1 MVSEEDK
8 YLANVYQRFPITLV
22 KGKGAKV
29 WDSSGREYIDC
40 MGGYGVA
47 LVGHCNDKVVKAIK
61 EQVERLITCHSSCY
75 NDARLAFLQK
85 LISVAPKGLN
95 KVYLSNS
102 GAEAAEAAIKIARK
116 YTKKHGIVAMVGS
129 FHGKTMGALSIT
141 YAQKYREAF
150 APLLEGMKFV
160 PFGDATK
167 LLNAIDDTTGAVF
180 VEPVQGESGIH
191 VAPDG
196 YLQKVREIC
205 DSKGIALIFDEIQS
219 GLGRTGKL
227 WAGENWN
234 VTPDIMCLAKGIAGG
249 VPMGATLARQEMM
262 DALKLGEHSS
272 TFGGNPLACA
282 AGRAALECITD
293 DGLVNNASSIGK
305 YFKEG
310 LLALKDKHKIIR
322 EVRGLGLM
330 LAAELRFEV
339 KDVLLDGIKEGLLM
353 LYSGK
358 NIIRLLPPLVIDE
371 HMVSNA
377 LSIMDKVLSKEEERR
392 NVQS

>member
-1 MVSEEDK
+1 VVSEEDK
-8 YLANVYQRFPITLV
+8 YLANVYQRFPITLA
-22 KGKGAKV
+22 KGKGVKV
-29 WDSSGREYIDC
+29 WDSNGREYIDC

-47 LVGHCNDKVVKAIK
+47 LVGHCNDKVVAAIK
-61 EQVERLITCHSSCY
+61 EQSEKLITCHSSLY
-75 NDARLAFLQK
+75 NEVRLAFLRK
-85 LISVAPKGLN
+85 LMSVAPRGLT

-116 YTKKHGIVAMVGS
+116 HAKKHGIVAMVGS

-141 YAQKYREAF
+141 YAQKYRDAF

-160 PFGDATK
+160 PFGDAAK
-167 LLNAIDDTTGAVF
+167 LEDAIDDKTGAVI

-205 DSKGIALIFDEIQS
+205 DAKNLVLIFDEIQS

-227 WAGENWN
+227 WAGEHWN

-249 VPMGATLARQEMM
+249 VPMGATLAKQEIM
-262 DALKLGEHSS
+262 DSLKLGEHSS

-282 AGRAALECITD
+282 AGLAALECIAD
-293 DGLVNNASSIGK
+293 DGLVKNASSVGR

-371 HMVSNA
+371 HAVSAA
-377 LSIMDKVLSKEEERR
+377 LSIMDKVLGIEEERR
-392 NVQS
+392 NI

>member
-1 MVSEEDK
+1 MVSEEDR
-8 YLANVYQRFPITLV
+8 YLARVYQRFPITV
-22 KGKGAKV
+22 VRGKGAKV
-29 WDSSGREYIDC
+29 WDANGKEYIDC

-61 EQVERLITCHSSCY
+61 EQADKLITCHSSCY
-75 NDARLAFLQK
+75 NDARLDFLRK
-85 LISVAPKGLN
+85 LISIAPKGLT
-95 KVYLSNS
+95 KAYLCNS
-102 GAEAAEAAIKIARK
+102 GAEASESAIKIARK

-141 YAQKYREAF
+141 YAQKYRDAF
-150 APLLEGMKFV
+150 APLLEGVKFV
-160 PFGDATK
+160 PFGDAVK
-167 LLNAIDDTTGAVF
+167 LQEAIDGSIGAII
-180 VEPVQGESGIH
+180 VEPIQGESGIH

-227 WAGENWN
+227 WAGEHWN

-249 VPMGATLARQEMM
+249 VPMGAALAKEDMM
-262 DALKLGEHSS
+262 NSLKLGEHSS

-282 AGRAALECITD
+282 AGRATLECIVD
-293 DGLVNNASSIGK
+293 DGLMNNANKVGK
-305 YFKEG
+305 FFKEG

-339 KDVLLDGIKEGLLM
+339 KDVLFDGIKEGLLM

-371 HMVSNA
+371 HDVSNA
-377 LSIMDKVLSKEEERR
+377 LTIMDKVLSKEEERR
-392 NVQS
+392 NV

>member
-1 MVSEEDK
+1 LSEDT
-8 YLANVYQRFPITLV
+8 YLANVYQRFPITLAR
-22 KGKGAKV
+22 GKGAKV
-29 WDSSGREYIDC
+29 WDNNGREYIDC

-61 EQVERLITCHSSCY
+61 EQSEKLITCHSSCY

-85 LISVAPKGLN
+85 LISAAPKGLS

-102 GAEAAEAAIKIARK
+102 GAEATEAAIKIARK
-116 YTKKHGIVAMVGS
+116 YTKKPGIVAMVGS
-129 FHGKTMGALSIT
+129 FHGKTMGALSVT
-141 YAQKYREAF
+141 YAQKYRESF
-150 APLLEGMKFV
+150 APLLEGVKFV
-160 PFGDATK
+160 PFGDAAK
-167 LLNAIDDTTGAVF
+167 LREATDEKTGAVI

-196 YLQKVREIC
+196 YLQEVRSIC
-205 DSKGIALIFDEIQS
+205 DSKGMVLIFDEIQS

-227 WAGENWN
+227 WAGEHWD
-234 VTPDIMCLAKGIAGG
+234 VAPDIMCLAKGIAGG
-249 VPMGATLARQEMM
+249 VPMGATLARQEVM
-262 DALKLGEHSS
+262 DSLKLGEHSS

-282 AGRAALECITD
+282 AGRAALECIVD
-293 DGLVNNASSIGK
+293 DGLMDNARSVGK

-339 KDVLLDGIKEGLLM
+339 KDILFDGINEGLLM

-371 HMVSNA
+371 KMVSTA

-392 NVQS
+392 NV

>member
-1 MVSEEDK
+1 MSEEDK
-8 YLANVYQRFPITLV
+8 YLANVYQRFPITLT

-29 WDSSGREYIDC
+29 WDINGREYVDC

-47 LVGHCNDKVVKAIK
+47 LVGHCNEKVVKAIK
-61 EQVERLITCHSSCY
+61 EQVEKLITCHSSYY
-75 NDARLAFLQK
+75 NDSRLAFLQK
-85 LISVAPKGLN
+85 LISVAPKGLS
-95 KVYLSNS
+95 KAYLSNS
-102 GAEAAEAAIKIARK
+102 GAEATEAAIKIARK
-116 YTKKHGIVAMVGS
+116 YTKKHGIVAMMGS

-141 YAQKYREAF
+141 YAKKYRESF
-150 APLLEGMKFV
+150 TPLLEGMKFV
-160 PFGDATK
+160 RFGEATK
-167 LLNAIDDTTGAVF
+167 VEDAIDDTTGAVIL
-180 VEPVQGESGIH
+180 EPIQGESGIN
-191 VAPDG
+191 VAPEG
-196 YLQKVREIC
+196 YLQEVRDIC
-205 DSKGIALIFDEIQS
+205 DRKGIALIFDEIQA

-249 VPMGATLARQEMM
+249 VPMGATLAKQEMM

-282 AGRAALECITD
+282 AGRAALECIVD
-293 DGLVNNASSIGK
+293 DGLLGNVNSVGK

-339 KDVLLDGIKEGLLM
+339 KDVLYDGIKEGLLM

-371 HMVSNA
+371 HTVA
-377 LSIMDKVLSKEEERR
+377 HTLSIMDKVLSKEEDRR
-392 NVQS
+392 NV

>member
-1 MVSEEDK
+1 VSEEDR
-8 YLANVYQRFPITLV
+8 YLANVYQRFPITV
-22 KGKGAKV
+22 VRGKGTKV
-29 WDSSGREYIDC
+29 WDANGKEYIDC

-61 EQVERLITCHSSCY
+61 EQADKLITCHSSCY
-75 NDARLAFLQK
+75 NDARLDFLRK
-85 LISVAPKGLN
+85 LISIAPKGLT
-95 KVYLSNS
+95 KAYLCNS
-102 GAEAAEAAIKIARK
+102 GAEASESAIKIARK
-116 YTKKHGIVAMVGS
+116 YTKRHGIVAMVGS

-150 APLLEGMKFV
+150 APLLEGVKFV
-160 PFGDATK
+160 PFGNAVK
-167 LLNAIDDTTGAVF
+167 LQEAIDDSIGTVI
-180 VEPVQGESGIH
+180 VEPIQGESGIH

-205 DSKGIALIFDEIQS
+205 NNKGIALIFDEIQS

-227 WAGENWN
+227 WAGEHWN
-234 VTPDIMCLAKGIAGG
+234 VAPDIMCLAKGIAGG
-249 VPMGATLARQEMM
+249 VPMGAALAKPEMM
-262 DALKLGEHSS
+262 DSLKLGEHSS

-282 AGRAALECITD
+282 AGSATLECIVD
-293 DGLVNNASSIGK
+293 DGLMNNANRIGK
-305 YFKEG
+305 YFREG

-339 KDVLLDGIKEGLLM
+339 KDVLFDGIKEGLLM

-371 HMVSNA
+371 HAVSNA
-377 LSIMDKVLSKEEERR
+377 LTIMDKVLSREEERR
-392 NVQS
+392 NV

>member
-1 MVSEEDK
+1 MSEDT
-8 YLANVYQRFPITLV
+8 YLANVYQRFPITLAR
-22 KGKGAKV
+22 GKGAKV
-29 WDSSGREYIDC
+29 WDNNGREYIDC

-61 EQVERLITCHSSCY
+61 EQSEKLITCHSSCY

-85 LISVAPKGLN
+85 LISVAPKGLS

-102 GAEAAEAAIKIARK
+102 GAESTEAAIKIARK
-116 YTKKHGIVAMVGS
+116 YTKKPGIVAMVGS
-129 FHGKTMGALSIT
+129 FHGKTMGALSVT
-141 YAQKYREAF
+141 YAQKYRESF
-150 APLLEGMKFV
+150 APLLEGVKFV
-160 PFGDATK
+160 PFGDAAK
-167 LLNAIDDTTGAVF
+167 LREAVDEKTGAVI

-196 YLQKVREIC
+196 YLQEVRSIC
-205 DSKGIALIFDEIQS
+205 DSKNMLLIFDEIQS

-227 WAGENWN
+227 WAGEHWN
-234 VTPDIMCLAKGIAGG
+234 VAPDIMCLAKGIAGG
-249 VPMGATLARQEMM
+249 VPMGATLARQEVM
-262 DALKLGEHSS
+262 DSLKLGEHSS

-282 AGRAALECITD
+282 AGRAALECIVD
-293 DGLVNNASSIGK
+293 DGLMDNARSVGK

-339 KDVLLDGIKEGLLM
+339 KDILFDGINEGLLM

-371 HMVSNA
+371 KMVSAA

-392 NVQS
+392 NV

>member
-8 YLANVYQRFPITLV
+8 YLANVYQRFPIALA

-29 WDSSGREYIDC
+29 WDNNGREYIDC

-47 LVGHCNDKVVKAIK
+47 LVGHCNDKVVRAIK
-61 EQVERLITCHSSCY
+61 DQAEKLITCHSSCY

-85 LISVAPKGLN
+85 LISIAPKGLS

-102 GAEAAEAAIKIARK
+102 GAEATEAALKIARK

-141 YAQKYREAF
+141 YAQKYRDAF

-160 PFGDATK
+160 PFGDASK
-167 LLNAIDDTTGAVF
+167 LQDAMDDTTGAVI

-205 DSKGIALIFDEIQS
+205 DSRGIALIFDEIQS

-227 WAGENWN
+227 WAGEHWN
-234 VTPDIMCLAKGIAGG
+234 VVPDIMCLAKGIAGG
-249 VPMGATLARQEMM
+249 VPMGATLAKQEIM

-282 AGRAALECITD
+282 AGLAALECIVD
-293 DGLVNNASSIGK
+293 DGLVNNANSVGK

-371 HMVSNA
+371 HTISNA

-392 NVQS
+392 NV

>member
-8 YLANVYQRFPITLV
+8 YLANVYQRFPITLAI
-22 KGKGAKV
+22 GKGVKV
-29 WDSSGREYIDC
+29 WDNNGREYIDC

-47 LVGHCNDKVVKAIK
+47 LVGHCNDKVVRAIK
-61 EQVERLITCHSSCY
+61 DQAEKLITCHSSCY

-85 LISVAPKGLN
+85 LISIAPKGLI
-95 KVYLSNS
+95 KVCLSNS
-102 GAEAAEAAIKIARK
+102 GAEATEAALKIARK

-160 PFGDATK
+160 PFGDASK
-167 LLNAIDDTTGAVF
+167 LQDTIDDTTGAVI

-205 DSKGIALIFDEIQS
+205 DSRGIALIFDEIQS

-227 WAGENWN
+227 WAEEHWN
-234 VTPDIMCLAKGIAGG
+234 VVPDIMCLAKGIAGG
-249 VPMGATLARQEMM
+249 VPMGATLAKQEIM

-282 AGRAALECITD
+282 AGLAALECIVD
-293 DGLVNNASSIGK
+293 DGLVNNANSVGK

-339 KDVLLDGIKEGLLM
+339 KDVLFDGIKEGLLM

-371 HMVSNA
+371 HTVSNA
-377 LSIMDKVLSKEEERR
+377 LSIMDKVISKEEERR
-392 NVQS
+392 NV

>member
-1 MVSEEDK
+1 VSEEDK
-8 YLANVYQRFPITLV
+8 YLANVYQRFPLTLA

-29 WDSSGREYIDC
+29 WDNDGKEYIDC

-47 LVGHCNDKVVKAIK
+47 LVGHCNDKVVRAIK
-61 EQVERLITCHSSCY
+61 EQAEKLITCHSSCY

-85 LISVAPKGLN
+85 LISIAPKGLN

-116 YTKKHGIVAMVGS
+116 HTKKHGIVAMVGS

-150 APLLEGMKFV
+150 APLLEGMNFV

-167 LLNAIDDTTGAVF
+167 LQDAIDDRTGAVI

-205 DSKGIALIFDEIQS
+205 DSKGIALIFDEIQC

-227 WAGENWN
+227 WAGENWD

-249 VPMGATLARQEMM
+249 VPMGATLAKQEMM
-262 DALKLGEHSS
+262 DSLKLGEHSS

-282 AGRAALECITD
+282 AGRAALECIVD
-293 DGLVNNASSIGK
+293 DGLVSNASSVGK

-339 KDVLLDGIKEGLLM
+339 KDVLFNGIKEGLLM

-371 HMVSNA
+371 HTVSGA

-392 NVQS
+392 NV

>member
-1 MVSEEDK
+1 MVSEEDR
-8 YLANVYQRFPITLV
+8 YLANVYQRFPITV
-22 KGKGAKV
+22 VRGKGAKV
-29 WDSSGREYIDC
+29 WDADGKEYIDC

-61 EQVERLITCHSSCY
+61 EQAEKLITCHSSCY
-75 NDARLAFLQK
+75 NDARLEFLRK
-85 LISVAPKGLN
+85 LINVAPKGLA
-95 KVYLSNS
+95 KAYLCNS
-102 GAEAAEAAIKIARK
+102 GAEASESAIKIARK

-141 YAQKYREAF
+141 YAQKYRDAF
-150 APLLEGMKFV
+150 APLLEGVKFV
-160 PFGDATK
+160 PFGDAAK
-167 LLNAIDDTTGAVF
+167 LQEAIDDSIGAVI
-180 VEPVQGESGIH
+180 VEPIQGESGIH

-205 DSKGIALIFDEIQS
+205 SGKGIVLIFDEIQS

-227 WAGENWN
+227 WAGEHWN

-249 VPMGATLARQEMM
+249 VPMGAALAKNEMM
-262 DALKLGEHSS
+262 DSLKLGEHSS

-282 AGRAALECITD
+282 AGRATLECIVD
-293 DGLVNNASSIGK
+293 DGLMNNANSVGK
-305 YFKEG
+305 YFREG

-339 KDVLLDGIKEGLLM
+339 KDVLFDGIKEGLLM

-358 NIIRLLPPLVIDE
+358 NIIRLLPPLVIAE
-371 HMVSNA
+371 HAVSNA
-377 LSIMDKVLSKEEERR
+377 LTIMDKVLSREEERR
-392 NVQS
+392 NV

>member
-1 MVSEEDK
+1 MSEEDR
-8 YLANVYQRFPITLV
+8 YLANVYQRFPITV
-22 KGKGAKV
+22 VRGKGTKV
-29 WDSSGREYIDC
+29 WDANGKEYIDC

-61 EQVERLITCHSSCY
+61 EQADKLITCHSSCY
-75 NDARLAFLQK
+75 NDARLDFLRK
-85 LISVAPKGLN
+85 LISIAPKGLT
-95 KVYLSNS
+95 KAYLCNS
-102 GAEAAEAAIKIARK
+102 GAEASESAIKIARK
-116 YTKKHGIVAMVGS
+116 YTKRHGIVAMVGS

-150 APLLEGMKFV
+150 APLLEGVKFV
-160 PFGDATK
+160 PFGNAVK
-167 LLNAIDDTTGAVF
+167 LQEAIDDSIGTVI
-180 VEPVQGESGIH
+180 VEPIQGESGIH

-205 DSKGIALIFDEIQS
+205 NNKGIALIFDEIQS

-227 WAGENWN
+227 WAGEHWN
-234 VTPDIMCLAKGIAGG
+234 VAPDIMCLAKGIAGG
-249 VPMGATLARQEMM
+249 VPMGAALAKPEMM
-262 DALKLGEHSS
+262 DSLKLGEHSS

-282 AGRAALECITD
+282 AGSATLECIVD
-293 DGLVNNASSIGK
+293 DGLMNNANRIGK
-305 YFKEG
+305 YFREG

-339 KDVLLDGIKEGLLM
+339 KDVLFDGIKEGLLM

-371 HMVSNA
+371 HAVSNA
-377 LSIMDKVLSKEEERR
+377 LTIMDKVLSREEERR
-392 NVQS
+392 NV

>member
-8 YLANVYQRFPITLV
+8 YIANVYQRFPIALA

-29 WDSSGREYIDC
+29 WDNNGKEYIDC

-61 EQVERLITCHSSCY
+61 EQSEKLITCHSSIY
-75 NDARLAFLQK
+75 NDVRLAFLQK

-95 KVYLSNS
+95 RVHLSNS
-102 GAEAAEAAIKIARK
+102 GAEAAESAIKIARK
-116 YTKKHGIVAMVGS
+116 YTKKHGVIAMAGS

-150 APLLEGMKFV
+150 APLLGGIKFV
-160 PFGDATK
+160 PFGDAGK
-167 LLNAIDDTTGAVF
+167 VQEAIDDTIGAVI

-196 YLQKVREIC
+196 YLKQLRENC
-205 DSKGIALIFDEIQS
+205 NREALVLIFDEIQA

-227 WAGENWN
+227 WAGEHWD
-234 VTPDIMCLAKGIAGG
+234 VTPDVMCLAKGIAGG
-249 VPMGATLARQEMM
+249 VPMGATLAREGIMSS
-262 DALKLGEHSS
+262 LKLGEHSS

-282 AGRAALECITD
+282 AGHAALECIVD
-293 DGLVNNASSIGK
+293 DGLVNNANSVGK

-353 LYSGK
+353 LYSGR

-392 NVQS
+392 NVQ

>member
-1 MVSEEDK
+1 LSEDT
-8 YLANVYQRFPITLV
+8 YLANVYQRFPITLAR
-22 KGKGAKV
+22 GKGAKV
-29 WDSSGREYIDC
+29 WDNNGREYIDC

-61 EQVERLITCHSSCY
+61 EQSEKLITCHSSCY

-85 LISVAPKGLN
+85 LISVAPKGLS

-102 GAEAAEAAIKIARK
+102 GAEATEAAIKIARK
-116 YTKKHGIVAMVGS
+116 YTKKPGIVAMVGS
-129 FHGKTMGALSIT
+129 FHGKTMGALSVT
-141 YAQKYREAF
+141 YAQKYRESF
-150 APLLEGMKFV
+150 APLLEGVKFV
-160 PFGDATK
+160 PFGDAAK
-167 LLNAIDDTTGAVF
+167 LREAIDEKTGAVI

-196 YLQKVREIC
+196 YLQEVRSVC
-205 DSKGIALIFDEIQS
+205 DSKGMVLIFDEIQS

-227 WAGENWN
+227 WAGEHWN
-234 VTPDIMCLAKGIAGG
+234 VAPDIMCLAKGIAGG
-249 VPMGATLARQEMM
+249 VPMGATLARQEVM
-262 DALKLGEHSS
+262 DSLKLGEHSS

-282 AGRAALECITD
+282 AGRAALECIVD
-293 DGLVNNASSIGK
+293 DGLMDNARSVGK

-339 KDVLLDGIKEGLLM
+339 KDILFDGINEGLLM

-371 HMVSNA
+371 KMVSAA

-392 NVQS
+392 NV

>member
-1 MVSEEDK
+1 MSEEDK

-47 LVGHCNDKVVKAIK
+47 LVGHCNDEVVKAIK
-61 EQVERLITCHSSCY
+61 EQVEKLITCHSSCY

-85 LISVAPKGLN
+85 LISVAPKDLN

-102 GAEAAEAAIKIARK
+102 GAESAEAAIKIARK

-160 PFGDATK
+160 PFGDAAK
-167 LLNAIDDTTGAVF
+167 LQDAIDDTTGAVI

-293 DGLVNNASSIGK
+293 DGLVNNANSVGK

-339 KDVLLDGIKEGLLM
+339 KDVLFDGIKEGLLL

-371 HMVSNA
+371 HLVANA
-377 LSIMDKVLSKEEERR
+377 LSIMDKVLSKEEDRR
-392 NVQS
+392 NV

>member
-1 MVSEEDK
+1 VSEEDK
-8 YLANVYQRFPITLV
+8 YLANVYQRFPLTLV

-29 WDSSGREYIDC
+29 WDANGKEYIDC

-61 EQVERLITCHSSCY
+61 EQADKLITCHSSCY
-75 NDARLAFLQK
+75 NDVRLEFLRK
-85 LISVAPKGLN
+85 LISLAPKGLG
-95 KVYLSNS
+95 KTYLCNS
-102 GAEAAEAAIKIARK
+102 GAEASESAIKIARK
-116 YTKKHGIVAMVGS
+116 YTSKHGIIAMVGS

-141 YAQKYREAF
+141 YAEKYRKAF
-150 APLLEGMKFV
+150 DPLLQGVKFV

-167 LLNAIDDTTGAVF
+167 LGEAIDDSIGAII
-180 VEPVQGESGIH
+180 VEPIQGESGIH
-191 VAPDG
+191 VAPEG

-205 DSKGIALIFDEIQS
+205 DKRGIVLIFDEIQS

-227 WAGENWN
+227 WAGEHWN
-234 VTPDIMCLAKGIAGG
+234 VAPDIMCLAKGIAGG
-249 VPMGATLARQEMM
+249 VPMGAALARNDVM
-262 DALKLGEHSS
+262 DSLKLGEHSS

-282 AGRAALECITD
+282 AGRATLECIVD
-293 DGLVNNASSIGK
+293 DGLMNNANKVGK

-310 LLALKDKHKIIR
+310 LIALKDKHKIIR

-339 KDVLLDGIKEGLLM
+339 KDVLFDGIKEGLLM

-371 HMVSNA
+371 HAVSNA
-377 LSIMDKVLSKEEERR
+377 LTIMDKVLGREEQRR
-392 NVQS
+392 NV

>member
-61 EQVERLITCHSSCY
+61 EQVEKLITCHSSCY

>member
-8 YLANVYQRFPITLV
+8 YLANVYQRFPITLA
-22 KGKGAKV
+22 KGKGVKV
-29 WDSSGREYIDC
+29 WDNNGREYIDC

-47 LVGHCNDKVVKAIK
+47 LVGHCNDKVVRAIK
-61 EQVERLITCHSSCY
+61 DQAEKLITCHSSCY

-85 LISVAPKGLN
+85 LISIAPKGLN

-102 GAEAAEAAIKIARK
+102 GAEATEAALKIARK

-160 PFGDATK
+160 PFGDASK
-167 LLNAIDDTTGAVF
+167 LQDAIDDTTGAVI

-205 DSKGIALIFDEIQS
+205 NSKGIALIFDEIQS

-227 WAGENWN
+227 WAGEHWN
-234 VTPDIMCLAKGIAGG
+234 VVPDIMCLAKGVAGG
-249 VPMGATLARQEMM
+249 VPMGATLAKQEIM

-282 AGRAALECITD
+282 AGLAALECIVD
-293 DGLVNNASSIGK
+293 DGLVNNANSVGK

-339 KDVLLDGIKEGLLM
+339 KDVLFDGIKEGLLM

-371 HMVSNA
+371 HTVSNA
-377 LSIMDKVLSKEEERR
+377 LSIMDKVISKEEERR
-392 NVQS
+392 NV

>member
-8 YLANVYQRFPITLV
+8 YLANVYQRFPINLA
-22 KGKGAKV
+22 KGKGTKV
-29 WDSSGREYIDC
+29 WDSNGREYIDC
-40 MGGYGVA
+40 MAGYGVA
-47 LVGHCNDKVVKAIK
+47 LVGHCNDKVVRAIK
-61 EQVERLITCHSSCY
+61 DQAEKLITCHSSCY
-75 NDARLAFLQK
+75 NDARLALLQK
-85 LISVAPKGLN
+85 LISVAPKGLS
-95 KVYLSNS
+95 KAYLSNS
-102 GAEAAEAAIKIARK
+102 GAEAVEAAIKIARK
-116 YTKKHGIVAMVGS
+116 YTKKHGIVAMMGS

-141 YAQKYREAF
+141 YGQKYREAF

-167 LLNAIDDTTGAVF
+167 LQDAIDATTSAVI
-180 VEPVQGESGIH
+180 VEPVQGENGIH

-205 DSKGIALIFDEIQS
+205 DSKGIALIFDEIQT

-249 VPMGATLARQEMM
+249 VPMGVTLAREVLM
-262 DALKLGEHSS
+262 DSLKRGEHSS

-282 AGRAALECITD
+282 AGRAALECIVD
-293 DGLVNNASSIGK
+293 DGLVDNASSVGK

-339 KDVLLDGIKEGLLM
+339 KDVLFNGIKEGLLM

-371 HMVSNA
+371 ETVSNA
-377 LSIMDKVLSKEEERR
+377 LSIMDKVLIKEEERR
-392 NVQS
+392 IV

>member
-8 YLANVYQRFPITLV
+8 YLANVYQRFPIALA

-29 WDSSGREYIDC
+29 WDNNGREYIDC

-47 LVGHCNDKVVKAIK
+47 LVGHCNDKVVRAIK
-61 EQVERLITCHSSCY
+61 DQAEKLITCHSSCY

-85 LISVAPKGLN
+85 LISIAPKGLS

-102 GAEAAEAAIKIARK
+102 GAEATEAALKIARK

-160 PFGDATK
+160 PFGDASK
-167 LLNAIDDTTGAVF
+167 LQDAIDDTTGAVI

-205 DSKGIALIFDEIQS
+205 DGRGIALIFDEIQS

-227 WAGENWN
+227 WAGEHWN
-234 VTPDIMCLAKGIAGG
+234 VVPDIMCLAKGIAGG
-249 VPMGATLARQEMM
+249 VPMGATLAKQEIM

-282 AGRAALECITD
+282 AGLAALECIVD
-293 DGLVNNASSIGK
+293 DGLVNNANSVGK

-371 HMVSNA
+371 HTVSNA
-377 LSIMDKVLSKEEERR
+377 LSIMDKVISKEEERR
-392 NVQS
+392 NV

>member
-1 MVSEEDK
+1 MSEEDK
-8 YLANVYQRFPITLV
+8 YLANVYQRFPLTLA

-29 WDSSGREYIDC
+29 WDNDGKEYIDC

-47 LVGHCNDKVVKAIK
+47 LVGHCNDKVVRAIK
-61 EQVERLITCHSSCY
+61 EQAEKLITCHSSCY

-85 LISVAPKGLN
+85 LISIAPKGLN

-150 APLLEGMKFV
+150 APLLVGMNFV

-167 LLNAIDDTTGAVF
+167 LQDAIDDTTGAVI

-205 DSKGIALIFDEIQS
+205 DSKGIALIFDEIQC

-227 WAGENWN
+227 WAGKNWD

-249 VPMGATLARQEMM
+249 VPMGATLAKQEMM
-262 DALKLGEHSS
+262 DSLKLGEHSS

-282 AGRAALECITD
+282 AGRAALECIVD
-293 DGLVNNASSIGK
+293 DGLVSNASSVGK

-339 KDVLLDGIKEGLLM
+339 KDVLFDGIKEGLLM

-371 HMVSNA
+371 HTVSSA

-392 NVQS
+392 NV

>member
-1 MVSEEDK
+1 MSEEDK
-8 YLANVYQRFPITLV
+8 YLANVYQRFPITLAR
-22 KGKGAKV
+22 GKGAKV
-29 WDSSGREYIDC
+29 WDNNGREYIDC

-47 LVGHCNDKVVKAIK
+47 LVGHCNDKVVRAIK
-61 EQVERLITCHSSCY
+61 EQAEKLITCHSSCY

-85 LISVAPKGLN
+85 LISIAPKGLN

-116 YTKKHGIVAMVGS
+116 HTKKHGIVAMVGS

-150 APLLEGMKFV
+150 APLLEGMNFV

-167 LLNAIDDTTGAVF
+167 LQDAIDDRTGAVI

-205 DSKGIALIFDEIQS
+205 DSKGIALIFDEIQC

-227 WAGENWN
+227 WAGENWD

-249 VPMGATLARQEMM
+249 VPMGATLAKQEMM
-262 DALKLGEHSS
+262 DSLKLGEHSS

-282 AGRAALECITD
+282 AGCAALECIVD
-293 DGLVNNASSIGK
+293 DGLVSNASSVGK

-339 KDVLLDGIKEGLLM
+339 KDVLFNGIKEGLLM

-371 HMVSNA
+371 HTVSGA

-392 NVQS
+392 NV

>member
-1 MVSEEDK
+1 VVSEEDK
-8 YLANVYQRFPITLV
+8 YYANVYQRFPITLAR
-22 KGKGAKV
+22 GKGAKV
-29 WDSSGREYIDC
+29 WDNNGREYIDC

-47 LVGHCNDKVVKAIK
+47 LVGHCNDKVVRAIK
-61 EQVERLITCHSSCY
+61 EQAEKLITCHSSCY

-85 LISVAPKGLN
+85 LIGIAPKGLN

-116 YTKKHGIVAMVGS
+116 YTKKHGIIAMVGS

-167 LLNAIDDTTGAVF
+167 LQDAIDDTTGAVI

-196 YLQKVREIC
+196 YLQKIREVC
-205 DSKGIALIFDEIQS
+205 DSKGVALIFDEIQC

-262 DALKLGEHSS
+262 DSLKLGEHSS

-282 AGRAALECITD
+282 AGYAALECIVD
-293 DGLVNNASSIGK
+293 DGLVNNASSVGK

-339 KDVLLDGIKEGLLM
+339 KDVLFDGIKEGLLM

-371 HMVSNA
+371 HTVSSA

-392 NVQS
+392 NV

>member
-1 MVSEEDK
+1 MSEEDN
-8 YLANVYQRFPITLV
+8 YLANVYQRFPITVV
-22 KGKGAKV
+22 KGKGVKV
-29 WDSSGREYIDC
+29 WDDSGKEYIDC

-47 LVGHCNDKVVKAIK
+47 LVGHCNEKVVKAIK
-61 EQVERLITCHSSCY
+61 EQAEKLITCHSSCY

-85 LISVAPKGLN
+85 LISVAPKGLS

-102 GAEAAEAAIKIARK
+102 GAEATEAAIKIARK
-116 YTKKHGIVAMVGS
+116 YTKKHGMIAMVGS

-141 YAQKYREAF
+141 YAQKYRDVF
-150 APLLEGMKFV
+150 APLLEGVKFV
-160 PFGDATK
+160 PFGDVTK
-167 LLNAIDDTTGAVF
+167 LQDAIDDTIGTII

-196 YLQKVREIC
+196 YLQEIREIC
-205 DSKGIALIFDEIQS
+205 DSKGIALVFDEIQT

-249 VPMGATLARQEMM
+249 VPMGATLAKKEMM
-262 DALKLGEHSS
+262 DSLKLGEHSS

-282 AGRAALECITD
+282 AGYAVLECLVD
-293 DGLVNNASSIGK
+293 DGLVNNANSVGK

-310 LLALKDKHKIIR
+310 LLALKDKHRIIR

-339 KDVLLDGIKEGLLM
+339 KDVLFDGIKEGLLM

-371 HMVSNA
+371 QTVSSA